1 MEKNTFYLEGAVPLG
16 VPADAFVKNAFRTAK
31 ALYFQTADKISLR
44 LTCEG
49 KKGWRLQANTQ
60 DDVSFSRLGASQAL
74 AKFMGEDCS
83 DCSKE
88 IEVNLENG
96 AIVAACKCGSRA
108 VLSLGKCFSL
118 QFVSSAGEVKVDL
131 TGISVTDGKMILSGK
146 LEEKEGVYGGGERLD
161 VVNKRGTV
169 MDLYSCDGWNN
180 SYMTYVVAP
189 MYFTTRGG
197 GMFFNLYDAALADF
211 GKAVADEWSYTVKAE
226 FMDCYFY
233 TSDDPATVLKAYT
246 ELSGHAY
253 MPEPWMQGMH
263 LCRYWPDFAEFEE
276 DLARD
281 SYKDFDDWK
290 QLYINVRGTSIPVTE
305 ADEADLA
312 AANLFYLPNGDGKY
326 TMTYI
331 KDDAGKYY
339 PKGPKGSPGGN
350 SVKTIMTNF
359 INADM
364 KPEAASM
371 EGYGWANA
379 FDGTADDAKNK
390 KRLIDVSNWLH
401 EHGMYSMVYI
411 GMGRVR
417 CLGNEHFKDEY
428 LVHADV
434 EVTNP
439 DGTVT
444 LHENTTNIPW
454 ILGTGENPDVGRSSD
469 GKLRTDVYLDI
480 TNEEAVKWFFD
491 EIWGQMIDFG
501 IDGVKIDFCEELPD
515 DGKSYGTSVTHYRWK
530 DPSKMVPGTEHH
542 AYPTYFI
549 SAFYKRMVE
558 LKAEKGKPNGFM
570 VFSRGGGIG
579 SQRSPYMW
587 AGDQGRQYEKLD
599 DQVMAVVNSGL
610 SGIPFMSYDM
620 GGYQYWDKG
629 YHALGKVNESALFA
643 RATEFTAF
651 MTQMQTHGDV
661 RHAYEMTDEVQ
672 KVYRNYTGLH
682 KELIPYMQKYSR
694 IACETGMPP
703 VRHPVLKYLKDE
715 NVRDLIDEFMLGD
728 ALLVAPILAENT
740 FERDVYLP
748 AGEWTN
754 MLTGEVVAG
763 GQSVKV
769 KANIGQIPVFLDNNS
784 PDVPELMPVFQGIYW
799 NQIKNFK

>member
-1 MEKNTFYLEGAVPLG
+1 MEKNTFYIEGATAMSAG
-16 VPADAFVKNAFRTAK
+16 VSVKNVFRTAK
-31 ALYFQTADKISLR
+31 ALYFQTADGISLR

-49 KKGWRLQANTQ
+49 EKGWRLQANTQ
-60 DDVSFSRLGASQAL
+60 DDASFARPGASQEL
-74 AKFMGEDCS
+74 ANFMGEDCS
-83 DCSKE
+83 DCAKE
-88 IEVNLENG
+88 IEITEAAG
-96 AIVAACKCGSRA
+96 EIVAACKCGSRA
-108 VLSLGKCFSL
+108 VLSLGDGFSL
-118 QFVSSAGEVKVDL
+118 KFLSSAGECKVDV
-131 TGISVTDGKMILSGK
+131 TGISVQDGKMILRGA

-161 VVNKRGTV
+161 VVNKRGTQ
-169 MDLYSCDGWNN
+169 MDLYSCDGWND
-180 SYMTYVVAP
+180 SGTTYVVAP

-197 GMFFNLYDAALADF
+197 GMFFNMFEAAFADF
-211 GKAVADEWSYTVKAE
+211 GKTVEDEWSYAVDAE
-226 FMDCYFY
+226 LLDCYFY
-233 TSDDPATVLKAYT
+233 TSDDPAAVLKAYT

-263 LCRYWPDFAEFEE
+263 ICRYWPDFWSFDE
-276 DLARD
+276 DLAYD
-281 SYKDFDDWK
+281 SLQHFSDW
-290 QLYINVRGTSIPVTE
+290 QDLYIYRGNYVYASVKEISE
-305 ADEADLA
+305 EELA
-312 AANLFYLPNGDGKY
+312 AADRFFLPKADGKY
-326 TMTYI
+326 ALTYVR
-331 KDDAGKYY
+331 DDAGKYY
-339 PKGPKGSPGGN
+339 ERGPKNSPGGN
-350 SVKTIMTNF
+350 SVKTIMENF
-359 INADM
+359 IKADL
-364 KPEAASM
+364 KPDAASM
-371 EGYGWANA
+371 EGYGWSNA
-379 FDGTADDAKNK
+379 FDGNENDEKNR
-390 KRLIDVSNWLH
+390 KRLIDVSEWLH
-401 EHGMYSMVYI
+401 AHGLYSMVYI

-417 CLGNEHFKDEY
+417 CLGHKNFKEEY

-434 EVTNP
+434 EVTNA

-444 LHENTTNIPW
+444 LMENTVNIPW
-454 ILGTGENPDVGRSSD
+454 ILGTGKNPDVGRSSD

-530 DPSKMVPGTEHH
+530 DPSKMVAGTEHH
-542 AYPTYFI
+542 AYPTCFI

-620 GGYQYWDKG
+620 GGYQYWDKS
-629 YHALGKVNESALFA
+629 YHVIGKENESALFA

-661 RHAYEMTDEVQ
+661 RHAYEMTEEVQ
-672 KVYRNYTGLH
+672 KIYRNFTGLH
-682 KELIPYMQKYSR
+682 KELIPYMQKYSK

-703 VRHPVLKYLKDE
+703 VRHLVLKYLKDE

-728 ALLVAPILAENT
+728 AILVAPILAENT
-740 FERDVYLP
+740 YQRDVYLP
-748 AGEWTN
+748 EGSWTN
-754 MLTGEVVAG
+754 MLTGEIVEGGKTVHVA
-763 GQSVKV
+763 
-769 KANIGQIPVFLDNNS
+769 ANLGQIPVFLDNNS
-784 PDVPELMPVFQGIYW
+784 PDVAELLPIFNGIYW
-799 NQIKNFK
+799 KQIKNFK